1 VPLTLILLRH
11 AKSGWDDPIA
21 SDHERTLTDR
31 GTRDAHAIGAWL
43 RQNHYLPDAALSS
56 DATRTRQTMQ
66 GVLSGLNQT
75 DQTQYLS
82 ALYNA
87 SVDTIL
93 RLIKRQ
99 SAKTLLICA
108 HNPGIGFAAQ
118 QLALTPPQHQRF
130 DDYPTAATT
139 VMRFDAA
146 DWSDIRQGTVT
157 DFVIPADLK
166 K

>member
-1 VPLTLILLRH
+1 
-11 AKSGWDDPIA
+11 
-21 SDHERTLTDR
+21 
-31 GTRDAHAIGAWL
+31 
-43 RQNHYLPDAALSS
+43 
-56 DATRTRQTMQ
+56 
-66 GVLSGLNQT
+66 
-75 DQTQYLS
+75 
-82 ALYNA
+82 
-87 SVDTIL
+87 VDTIL

-99 SAKTLLICA
+99 SAKTVLICA

-166 K
+166 Q